1 MKKLIFISA
10 LLVQTCAYA
19 EIITLKDGTRL
30 EGAVEGEMDGVNL
43 IRTKYGSL
51 NIAKKDI
58 LSIGAPEI
66 VVKEPFNTPASSA
79 AAPADLPAGPAPEP
93 RYTFKTVNV
102 STSALEKVYFENG
115 VVTATETYDSRGT
128 LLGLQGLVKDG
139 SYREYYD
146 NGNLKTEKTVINSKT
161 SGPLR
166 AYYPGGVLQSEAYY
180 LDGALN
186 GTVRVYNENARL
198 LFEQNFRG
206 GVPNGWFREFN
217 ETGELKSELFYA
229 DGHAAEKPKAA
240 EAKTPEAAA
249 APETPDSMVTAKAV
263 SLARGERFTFYL
275 NNKYIARITLDR
287 DFNLI
292 SKDGK
297 APDGAVKIYTKD
309 GKLEKE
315 FLFSKNEV
323 VSLKIYN
330 ENGNLKNEYT
340 FNKKGEAAK
349 KQ

>member
-1 MKKLIFISA
+1 MKKLIFLSA

-30 EGAVEGEMDGVNL
+30 EGAVEGEMDGVDL

-58 LSIGAPEI
+58 LSIDVTI
-66 VVKEPFNTPASSA
+66 SSSA
-79 AAPADLPAGPAPEP
+79 APAELPAGPAPEP
-93 RYTFKTVNV
+93 KYTFKTVVV
-102 STSALEKVYFENG
+102 STSALEKIYFENG

-128 LLGLQGLVKDG
+128 LLGLQGPVKDG

-186 GTVRVYNENARL
+186 GAVRVYNENAKL
-198 LFEQNFRG
+198 LFEQNFRDG
-206 GVPNGWFREFN
+206 LPNGWFREFN

-240 EAKTPEAAA
+240 EAKTPGAAA
-249 APETPDSMVTAKAV
+249 APETPDSMVTARAV
-263 SLARGERFTFYL
+263 SLARGERLTFYL
-275 NNKYIARITLDR
+275 NNKHIARITLDK
-287 DFNLI
+287 DFNII

-297 APDGAVKIYTKD
+297 APDGAVNIYNKD

-315 FLFSKNEV
+315 FLFAKNEI

-330 ENGNLKNEYT
+330 ESGNLKNEYT
-340 FNKKGEAAK
+340 FNKKGEAVK
-349 KQ
+349 R